1 MPAIS
6 MALMLIL
13 QAIVLAYTYGR
24 LTSKVE
30 AIEKAVNRVCG
41 TVDECPYCHNWRRLK
56 LRELM
61 MEEEKPE

>member
-6 MALMLIL
+6 MALMLLL

-30 AIEKAVNRVCG
+30 SIEKSVNRVCG
-41 TVDECPYCHNWRRLK
+41 TVDDCPYCHAGRRLK

-61 MEEEKPE
+61 MEEQEQK